1 MAARVE
7 APQVEFV
14 GERRPQRR
22 LEAQVALADAVH
34 QQDRRL
40 AAFAGIFDRTACLCQ
55 LCLDLKSEPGKRIG
69 QFDMNPQELHEI
81 WLKPRILGYADVLGV
96 KLNVS
101 DIGPDG
107 KVEVTL
113 AEQAG

>member
-1 MAARVE
+1 MIDKT
-7 APQVEFV
+7 
-14 GERRPQRR
+14 GEK
-22 LEAQVALADAVH
+22 EIAL
-34 QQDRRL
+34 
-40 AAFAGIFDRTACLCQ
+40 AGIFDRTACLYQ
-55 LCLDLKSEPGKRIG
+55 LCLDLKSEPGKRSFTFPYTKVLEIGRRIG
-69 QFDMNPQELHEI
+69 QFDLTPQELHEI

-113 AEQAG
+113 AE